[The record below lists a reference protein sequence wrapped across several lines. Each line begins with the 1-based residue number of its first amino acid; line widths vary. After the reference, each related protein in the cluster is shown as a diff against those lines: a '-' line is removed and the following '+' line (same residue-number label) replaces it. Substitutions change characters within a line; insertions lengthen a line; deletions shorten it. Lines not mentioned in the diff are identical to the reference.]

1 MSSTI
6 PHDELLEAARVWAM
20 RQGVSIEAWDAQGRA
35 LFVNAAWRNLW
46 QMPDAVM
53 VGTKYSILRDGRLHA
68 KPVWE
73 FLRKGFGDKV
83 AVQTPPSYYDPREED
98 GRPGRPRWTEGRILP
113 LWSGEDRFD
122 EANGPIAF
130 VILLHD
136 VTNLVNSR
144 KRLVRVSEELQ
155 DGLRHC
161 ARMKKRELLAWARG
175 AANGPKVHPRADE
188 PATPKTPHELVSGAP
203 APEVAL
209 TVAER
214 CVVSLLA
221 EGYSPKEIAAILGKS
236 EKTVY
241 TQCKVASEKL
251 GLQSLAQL
259 TVYACRWLGGWA
271 PHDAR

>member
-1 MSSTI
+1 MPSTI
-6 PHDELLEAARVWAM
+6 PHDDLLEAARVWAQ
-20 RQGVSIEAWDAQGRA
+20 RQAVSIEAWDAEGRA
-35 LFVNAAWRNLW
+35 LFVNPAWRNLW
-46 QMPDAVM
+46 QMPDTVL
-53 VGTKYSILRDGRLHA
+53 VGAKYSILRDGRLQA
-68 KPVWE
+68 KPVWDS
-73 FLRKGFGDKV
+73 LRKGFGEKV
-83 AVQTPPSYYDPREED
+83 AVETPPSYYDPREED

-144 KRLVRVSEELQ
+144 KRLVRVSEDLQ
-155 DGLRHC
+155 DGLRRC
-161 ARMKKRELLAWARG
+161 ALMKKRELLAWARG
-175 AANGPKVHPRADE
+175 TARVAKAERRAPDPHAPR
-188 PATPKTPHELVSGAP
+188 TPHELVSGAP
-203 APEVAL
+203 APDVAL

-221 EGYSPKEIAAILGKS
+221 EGYTPKEIAALLGKS

-241 TQCKVASEKL
+241 TQCKIASDKL
-251 GLQSLAQL
+251 GLHSLSQL

-271 PHDAR
+271 PPDTR